1 MTPYFNYD
9 NGNADVSILSVLFMI
24 IGATCFIGCGPAS
37 TDSFQNQPSNN
48 GKIKVCTS
56 LYPLYDFTKKI
67 AGDTADVV
75 NLIPPGIEVHDWEPD
90 PRDMVRLVHSN
101 LFVYNGLGMERWA
114 EKVIESA
121 KDKSFDVCLASEGVQ
136 PIAGGCECDH
146 DLHGEHENRDAHA
159 ERDDCLEH
167 GEHEENVKHTKHGKN
182 GEHGKH
188 GEQWDPHVWL
198 SPKNAIII
206 LTNIKN
212 ALVKIAPQHADLY
225 EANYRKTVRQCEE
238 LDADFLAALGPDA
251 PLASR
256 DIVVSHQAFGY
267 LCKDYGLKQI
277 AIEGLAAD
285 SEPTPARM
293 AAIIDEAKL
302 KRIHVIFFEELA
314 DDRLSQTIAQSC
326 GARVDVL
333 NPYGGLTR
341 KQIESGDDYFTVMR
355 RNLAAL
361 KRALTNP

>member
-1 MTPYFNYD
+1 MTLFLKFGK
-9 NGNADVSILSVLFMI
+9 GNAGVSFISVLFLI
-24 IGATCFIGCGPAS
+24 FGATCFIGCGPAS

-136 PIAGGCECDH
+136 PIAGGCEH
-146 DLHGEHENRDAHA
+146 NHNLHAAHADNDAHA
-159 ERDDCLEH
+159 DHDDCPEH
-167 GEHEENVKHTKHGKN
+167 GEKGKCKKHT
-182 GEHGKH
+182 EHEGH
-188 GEQWDPHVWL
+188 TEQWDPHVWL

-212 ALVKIAPQHADLY
+212 ALIKIAPQHADLY

-238 LDADFLAALGPDA
+238 LDAEFLAAIGPDA

-267 LCKDYGLKQI
+267 LCKDYGLSQI

-293 AAIIDEAKL
+293 AAIIDEAKQ
-302 KRIHVIFFEELA
+302 KHVRVIFFEELA

-341 KQIESGDDYFTVMR
+341 KQIEAGDDYFTVMR